1 MNMPFQTFDEQSDA
15 SQCAPR
21 LSALRA
27 ELAARRLDG
36 FLVPRAD
43 EHQGEYVPKR
53 AERLAWL
60 TGFTGSAGQAV
71 VLMEKAAIF
80 VDGRYTLQVRNQTDT
95 SLFETLDSVNDG
107 AANWIEANLPQGA
120 KLGYDPWLHT
130 QSGVERLKISV
141 DRAGGQLVACRSNP
155 LDAVWADQPEPPRAR
170 AVPHPIEL
178 AGETS
183 QAKRA
188 RLAQDL
194 KKRGADAAILTMPDS
209 VCWLLNIRGADVPHT
224 PFVLAFAILNADAS
238 VELFMDAKKSSPELL
253 AHLGNE
259 VHARAPADFE
269 PALDALRGKT
279 ALADP
284 VWAAAA
290 IFQRLEQAGAK
301 LMRAPDPCQ
310 LPKACKNEVEL
321 AGTRRAH
328 IRDGQALTRFLAWFA
343 REAPK
348 GTLTEIDTVEKLESF
363 RAATGALKDVSFD
376 SISGAGPHGAIVH
389 YRVTRKTNRLIESGQ
404 LFLIDSGAQFVDGT
418 TDVTRTVAV
427 GEPTTEMRDRFT
439 RVLKGH
445 IQLALARFPEGTTGA
460 QLDAFA
466 RRPLW
471 DAGLDYGHGT
481 GHGVGSY
488 LSVHEGPQSI
498 SSRGV
503 GQALKPGMI
512 CSNEPGYYK
521 AGEYGIRIENLVV
534 VRAPAEISG
543 GEKGMLSFETITM
556 APIDLDLVEPSMLT
570 REERDWL
577 NAYHAQVRAAV
588 APAMADDDSRVWLAQ
603 ATRAI

>member
-130 QSGVERLKISV
+130 QSGVERLRISV
-141 DRAGGQLVACRSNP
+141 ERAGGQLVACRSNP

-188 RLAQDL
+188 RLAEDL
-194 KKRGADAAILTMPDS
+194 KKRGAGAAILTMPDS

-259 VHARAPADFE
+259 VQLRAPADFE
-269 PALDALRGKT
+269 PALDALQGKT
-279 ALADP
+279 ASVDS

-301 LMRAPDPCQ
+301 FVRSPDPCQ

-389 YRVTRKTNRLIESGQ
+389 YRVTRKTNRRIESGQ

-427 GEPTTEMRDRFT
+427 GEPTNEMRDRFT

-471 DAGLDYGHGT
+471 EAGLDYGHGT

-588 APAMADDDSRVWLAQ
+588 APAMADDID
-603 ATRAI
+603 RAW